1 MLLGCLQLNRD
12 IKIAD
17 KSRQTSNVLE
27 RLRGLLGRPALGAD
41 ECLWITRCNSVHTFF
56 MRYPIDVV
64 FINARGM
71 VLKVCCCLSPWR
83 MQACLSATAALE
95 FRAGEAERLGIFSG
109 SQIEFLPNR

>member
-27 RLRGLLGRPALGAD
+27 RLRGLLWRPALGAD

-64 FINARGM
+64 FINAHG
-71 VLKVCCCLSPWR
+71 VVVKVCSHLAPWR
-83 MQACLSATAALE
+83 MRLCFSAAAALE
-95 FRAGEAERLGIFSG
+95 FRAGETARLGIFSG
-109 SQIEFLPNR
+109 SHLEFFPDR